1 MCGTLLRRVFPERAF
16 PKKKGVNVAR
26 DQSASMAEYYL
37 GLYDMS
43 CVQRSFCEVA
53 TAARTDLMET
63 PEQAAQLSM
72 R

>member
-1 MCGTLLRRVFPERAF
+1 MG
-16 PKKKGVNVAR
+16 
-26 DQSASMAEYYL
+26 

-53 TAARTDLMET
+53 TAGRTDLMET